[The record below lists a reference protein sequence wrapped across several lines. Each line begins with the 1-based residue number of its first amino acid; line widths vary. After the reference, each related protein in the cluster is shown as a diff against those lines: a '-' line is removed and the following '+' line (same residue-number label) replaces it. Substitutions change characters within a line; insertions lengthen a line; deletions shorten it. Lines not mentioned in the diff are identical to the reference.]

1 MSLLITDEKVKKQV
15 QFYINNNL
23 SCNYTDFV
31 FPISNVNFIKR
42 DSIHKIKNEYNFLVN
57 NFNSKR
63 GIFILYKNENNEN
76 KQYILFKNGELIE
89 TNINCNESYYEDTIL
104 EVFYDN
110 DNDNAKIKICDVF
123 CCKGIKFNM
132 YNFTT
137 RYNKALEISKDCQD
151 LDIIIRFYNQELNE
165 NEEIYIIPEYNSFLR
180 KFVHCYKWRN
190 PENVT
195 FSLKLKNSKESA
207 ELYTSIFK
215 NDVLFAKINGNY
227 ANKIKNKYT
236 KECIVNVSL
245 KGGLL
250 DLVSESKECIYPT
263 SLRFIENILSF
274 IQEDIKLCELFM

>member
-15 QFYINNNL
+15 QFYINNSL

-123 CCKGIKFNM
+123 CCKGIKLNM

-137 RYNKALEISKDCQD
+137 RYNKVLEISNDCQD
-151 LDIIIRFYNQELNE
+151 LDITIRFYNQELSE
-165 NEEIYIIPEYNSFLR
+165 NEEIYIIPEYNSFLT

-195 FSLKLKNSKESA
+195 FSLKLKNTEESA

-227 ANKIKNKYT
+227 ANKIKNEYT

>member
-15 QFYINNNL
+15 QFYINNSL

-31 FPISNVNFIKR
+31 FQISNINFIKR
-42 DSIHKIKNEYNFLVN
+42 DNIHKIKNDYNFLVN

-89 TNINCNESYYEDTIL
+89 TNVNCDESYYEDTIL

-110 DNDNAKIKICDVF
+110 DNSKIKICDVF
-123 CCKGIKFNM
+123 CYKGIKLNV

-137 RYNKALEISKDCQD
+137 RYNKALEISNNCQN
-151 LDIIIRFYNQELNE
+151 LDITVRFYNQELNE
-165 NEEIYIIPEYNSFLR
+165 NEEIYIIPEYSSFLT

-195 FSLKLKNSKESA
+195 FSLKLKNTEEYA

-215 NDVLFAKINGNY
+215 NDVLFAKINANY
-227 ANKIKNKYT
+227 ANKIKNEYT

-274 IQEDIKLCELFM
+274 IQEDIKLCELFL